1 MNMMATATTL
11 PHPAEALILAR
22 VAALVKERAAAV
34 RLMVFDVDG
43 VLTDGSLYYG
53 ENGEMFKRFHALDG
67 HGLRLLAEGGIGVA
81 LVTGRSGPIVDR
93 RAAELGI
100 ADVMQGVRDKGKA
113 LVELAQR
120 HGVSL
125 DQSGFMGD
133 DIIDLPAMQR
143 AGFAASV
150 PNAPVYV
157 SQGAHWVANQPGGS
171 GAVRECCDLLL
182 AAQGRLGALLS
193 TPGLLGPGVIQ

>member
-1 MNMMATATTL
+1 MIATSHSTI
-11 PHPAEALILAR
+11 HPAEALILAR
-22 VAALVKERAAAV
+22 LQPAVKERAAAV

-53 ENGEMFKRFHALDG
+53 EHGELFKRFNALDG
-67 HGLRLLAEGGIGVA
+67 HGLRLLAEGGIAVA
-81 LVTGRSGPIVDR
+81 LITGRSGPIVDR

-100 ADVMQGVRDKGKA
+100 AEVMQGVRDKGGA
-113 LVELAQR
+113 LTALAQR
-120 HGVSL
+120 SGVTL
-125 DQSGFMGD
+125 DQTGYMGD

-150 PNAPVYV
+150 PNAPAYV
-157 SQGAHWVANQPGGS
+157 AQGAHWVASQPGGG

-182 AAQGRLGALLS
+182 ACQGRLGALLAS
-193 TPGLLGPGVIQ
+193 PGLLGPGAIQ

>member
-1 MNMMATATTL
+1 MTMNL
-11 PHPAEALILAR
+11 PRSVPHPAEALVLAR
-22 VAALVKERAAAV
+22 IAPAVRERAAAV

-53 ENGEMFKRFHALDG
+53 DNGEVQKRFHVLDG
-67 HGLRLLAEGGIGVA
+67 HGLRLLLEGGFKVA
-81 LVTGRSGPIVDR
+81 LMTGRSGPIVAR

-100 ADVMQGVRDKGKA
+100 AEVIQGVRDKGAA
-113 LVELAQR
+113 LAELAQR
-120 HGVSL
+120 SSVQL
-125 DQSGFMGD
+125 DQTGYMGD

-150 PNAPVYV
+150 PNAPGYV
-157 SQGAHWVANQPGGS
+157 SQAAHWVASQPGGS

-182 AAQGRLGALLS
+182 ASQGRLGALLAA
-193 TPGLLGPGVIQ
+193 PGVLGPGAIQ

>member
-1 MNMMATATTL
+1 MTNPPSMT
-11 PHPAEALILAR
+11 HPAEALILAR
-22 VAALVKERAAAV
+22 VAPAVRERAAAV

-53 ENGEMFKRFHALDG
+53 ENGELFKRFHSLDG
-67 HGLRLLAEGGIGVA
+67 HGLRLLGESGVA
-81 LVTGRSGPIVDR
+81 VALITGRSGPVVDR

-100 ADVMQGVRDKGKA
+100 ADVMQGVREKGPA
-113 LVELAQR
+113 LAELAQR
-120 HGVSL
+120 RGVPL
-125 DQSGFMGD
+125 EQTGYMGD

-150 PNAPVYV
+150 PNAPAYV
-157 SQGAHWVANQPGGS
+157 SQGAHWVSTQPGGS

-182 AAQGRLGALLS
+182 AAQGRLGGFLAS
-193 TPGLLGPGVIQ
+193 PGLLVPGVIQ

>member
-1 MNMMATATTL
+1 MTL
-11 PHPAEALILAR
+11 PPSITHPAEALVLAR
-22 VAALVKERAAAV
+22 ISPAVRERAAAV

-53 ENGEMFKRFHALDG
+53 ETGEALKRFHVLDG
-67 HGLRLLAEGGIGVA
+67 HGLRLLMEGGLQIA
-81 LVTGRSGPIVDR
+81 LMTGRSGPIVAR

-100 ADVMQGVRDKGKA
+100 SEVMQGVRDKGAA
-113 LVELAQR
+113 LAELAQR
-120 HGVSL
+120 SAVQLNQTGY
-125 DQSGFMGD
+125 MGD

-150 PNAPVYV
+150 PNAPGYV
-157 SQGAHWVANQPGGS
+157 SQAAHWIATQPGGS

-182 AAQGRLGALLS
+182 ASQGRLGGFLAS
-193 TPGLLGPGVIQ
+193 PGLLGPSAIQ

>member
-1 MNMMATATTL
+1 MMASEVAV
-11 PHPAEALILAR
+11 PHPAEALVLAR
-22 VAALVKERAAAV
+22 IAPLVKERAAAV

-120 HGVSL
+120 YGVAP
-125 DQSGFMGD
+125 DQTGFMGD
-133 DIIDLPAMQR
+133 DIIDLTAMQR

-150 PNAPVYV
+150 PNAPIYV
-157 SQGAHWVANQPGGS
+157 SQSAHWVASQPGGS

-193 TPGLLGPGVIQ
+193 APALLGPGVIQ

>member
-1 MNMMATATTL
+1 MMTTAPSPT
-11 PHPAEALILAR
+11 HPAEALILAR
-22 VAALVKERAAAV
+22 ILPAVRERAAAV

-53 ENGEMFKRFHALDG
+53 EHGEMFKRFHTLDG
-67 HGLRLLAEGGIGVA
+67 HGLRLLAESGVGVA
-81 LVTGRSGPIVDR
+81 LITGRSGPVVDR

-100 ADVMQGVRDKGKA
+100 ADVMQGVREKGAA
-113 LVELAQR
+113 LCEIAQR
-120 HGVSL
+120 RGVSL
-125 DQSGFMGD
+125 EQTGYMGD

-150 PNAPVYV
+150 PNAPAYI
-157 SQGAHWVANQPGGS
+157 SQSAHWVSTLPGGN

-182 AAQGRLGALLS
+182 AAQGRLGGFLAS
-193 TPGLLGPGVIQ
+193 PGLLVPGVIQ